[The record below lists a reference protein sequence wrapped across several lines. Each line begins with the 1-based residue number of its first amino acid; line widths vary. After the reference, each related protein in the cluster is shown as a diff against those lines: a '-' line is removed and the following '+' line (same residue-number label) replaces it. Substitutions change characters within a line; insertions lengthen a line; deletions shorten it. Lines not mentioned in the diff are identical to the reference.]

1 MPHMVRQGGD
11 SASPSLPVWLGGF
24 TTPALRRAVRSG
36 DGFTVLGA
44 NREPYDRREWVLVSD
59 TAIGMIRAFVDAGGA
74 IVAVGRPGD
83 AYPAPVAADCCATP
97 ANGDAQ
103 CR

>member
-1 MPHMVRQGGD
+1 VPLMVRQGGD

-44 NREPYDRREWVLVSD
+44 NREPYDRNVAELKKGYRCTGGIRFVS
-59 TAIGMIRAFVDAGGA
+59 GFWFL
-74 IVAVGRPGD
+74 
-83 AYPAPVAADCCATP
+83 TP
-97 ANGDAQ
+97 Q
-103 CR
+103 